1 MQNRVIADIE
11 IEGQPIEDYRSV
23 TIRQQFN
30 AHHEFAIRV
39 RYDVLEKIGSFSLSN
54 VQKLIGKLAIIKL
67 MQQDNL
73 EVKYEFRGLVC
84 EISLEQSDN
93 FRNELVLKG
102 YSPTILL
109 DNGPNFLSFYQK
121 SLQQIVQQ
129 LTQVV
134 AQNNCRVNISPQ
146 YKNQVKYICQYKE
159 STFYFLNRLSADF
172 GEWFYYDGVDLYFG
186 KPSSPPNIEITYGED
201 VGNIQFKM
209 RILPLTF
216 TNYSYVSKD

>member
-23 TIRQQFN
+23 TIKKKFN

-39 RYDVLEKIGSFSLSN
+39 RYYVLEKMGSFNLSN

-84 EISLEQSDN
+84 EISMEQSDS

-109 DNGPNFLSFYQK
+109 ENGPSFLSFYQK

-129 LTQVV
+129 ITQPVT
-134 AQNNCRVNISPQ
+134 QKNCQVNISPQ
-146 YKNQVKYICQYKE
+146 HKAQIKYI
-159 STFYFLNRLSADF
+159 
-172 GEWFYYDGVDLYFG
+172 
-186 KPSSPPNIEITYGED
+186 
-201 VGNIQFKM
+201 
-209 RILPLTF
+209 
-216 TNYSYVSKD
+216 